1 MNITQGVIECNPQ
14 ETGYDGNRLDILN
27 QHLQRLIDSDMIK
40 GAVYTISHKGK
51 IIANA
56 SLGAGSKVSDE
67 KMKPDTVFGI
77 ASITKTLAAVAI
89 MQLVEDGYIRLD
101 TKVGEILP
109 QFSKPPF
116 DSITLMHL
124 LTHTSGL
131 YPDSG
136 CFPESTPK
144 SPYELI
150 EMAEKLWDKRGEFD
164 WISAGISPGL
174 RVPVGTHWQYCTFG
188 FTILGEIIT
197 KVSGL
202 FVHDY
207 ITKRIIHPLKMNDTV
222 FAHTADTAKR
232 CFISSEKQKQ
242 WLDDVASGKSDGN
255 EDKGTIWEK
264 IPNTG
269 SGLYST
275 TSDVIRFANTML
287 YGGRLGDVRI
297 LGRKA
302 VEKMTT
308 NQLHN
313 IPDKCWGAN
322 VANRLFGVGF
332 EMRQSD
338 AFTYSEGSYVHEG
351 SGASSMYIDP
361 KEQFAAVWFV
371 PFTNEENWSADP
383 LFNVHNI
390 IWSGLI

>member
-1 MNITQGVIECNPQ
+1 
-14 ETGYDGNRLDILN
+14 
-27 QHLQRLIDSDMIK
+27 MIR

-56 SLGAGSKVSDE
+56 SLGAGSRISDV
-67 KMKPDTVFGI
+67 KMKPDTVFKI
-77 ASITKTLAAVAI
+77 ASITKTFAAVAI

-116 DSITLMHL
+116 ETITVMHL

-136 CFPESTPK
+136 CFPDSAPK
-144 SPYELI
+144 SPWEYI
-150 EMAEKLWDKRGEFD
+150 EDAEKLWDKKGEFD

-174 RVPVGTHWQYCTFG
+174 RVPVGTQWQYCSFG
-188 FTILGEIIT
+188 FAILGEIIT
-197 KVSGL
+197 KVSGK
-202 FVHDY
+202 FAHDY
-207 ITKRIIHPLKMNDTV
+207 IMEHIVNPLKMNDTGFV
-222 FAHTADTAKR
+222 LTADMAKR
-232 CFISSEKQKQ
+232 SFINDKKHKQ
-242 WLDDVASGKSDGN
+242 WLKDVASGKSNGY
-255 EDKGTIWEK
+255 EDTGTIWEK
-264 IPNTG
+264 IPDTG
-269 SGLYST
+269 GGLSST
-275 TSDVIRFANTML
+275 TGDLIRFANAIL

-308 NQLHN
+308 NQLYN

-322 VANRLFGVGF
+322 VADRRYGVGF
-332 EMRQSD
+332 DMRQSD
-338 AFTYSEGSYVHEG
+338 AFTFSEGTYLHEG
-351 SGASSMYIDP
+351 FGASSMYIDP
-361 KEQFAAVWFV
+361 KEELAAVWFV
-371 PFTNEENWSADP
+371 PFTNIEFWCADP
-383 LFNVHNI
+383 LYNVQNI